1 MPHLWAM
8 LKPCTSG
15 PACRGEVV
23 VVDSVDFPA
32 VDLAE
37 VAPVLRVAARP
48 AGAGRVDL
56 VVLEVEEP
64 FTR

>member
-1 MPHLWAM
+1 
-8 LKPCTSG
+8 
-15 PACRGEVV
+15 
-23 VVDSVDFPA
+23 VDFPA